1 MTLLADSAATTITE
15 LGFPPEALAVFAIA
29 VGLSV
34 TIDLMLHR
42 TGKAVTLAS
51 AAAWSAFWVAL
62 GLGFYG
68 YLHWRFGAAPADLYL
83 AGYALEMTLSV
94 DNLMVFMA
102 IFSFFNIRGEL
113 QHRILYWGILGAML
127 FRAIFVLAGSL
138 LLYFGA
144 WADAFFGLFVF
155 WSGVMMLRELS
166 HRDDDAND
174 DESTDYNNF
183 TLVRLARKVVPLVPH
198 LDGKLFVVR
207 ADRARELADANGE
220 QVEPSRLGWYMTPAL
235 VCLLV
240 IEASDVLFAFDSVPA
255 VIAITREPL
264 LVYASMIF
272 AILGLRSLYFVLAAL
287 TRYLVHLEKA
297 VVVLLFFV
305 GFKMLLHASREL
317 SEKFVGHAWTEFDF
331 SPAASLYVILG
342 VLVLG
347 VVASVLFPGDE
358 SETSTQSD

>member
-1 MTLLADSAATTITE
+1 MLLLADIAATSPVLE
-15 LGFPPEALAVFAIA
+15 LGFPPEALAVFAVA
-29 VGLSV
+29 VALSV
-34 TIDLMLHR
+34 TIDLLLHR
-42 TGKAVTLAS
+42 TGKAVSLAS

-144 WADAFFGLFVF
+144 WADTLFGIFVVG
-155 WSGVMMLRELS
+155 SGVMMLRELNS
-166 HRDDDAND
+166 REDDSDAGP
-174 DESTDYNNF
+174 TDYNDYM
-183 TLVRLARKVVPLVPH
+183 LVRVARRFVPLVPH
-198 LDGKLFVVR
+198 MDGKKFVVGAKR
-207 ADRARELADANGE
+207 AAELTEGE
-220 QVEPSRLGWYMTPAL
+220 AAPLEPSRMGWYMTPAL

-272 AILGLRSLYFVLAAL
+272 AILGLRSLYFVLSAL

-317 SEKFVGHAWTEFDF
+317 TEQFLGEAWTTFDLT
-331 SPAASLYVILG
+331 PAASLYVIMG
-342 VLVLG
+342 VLALG
-347 VVASVLFPGDE
+347 VVVSLLFPGAAEEPTE
-358 SETSTQSD
+358 S